1 MTSTP
6 LSDTAASAPPASAP
20 PSATAPTSAPSSS
33 APSSSAPPIPRSSW
47 LALVVILVAEMLD
60 GLDALITSI
69 GGPAL
74 LADLH
79 GGPALLQWTAAA
91 YTLSMASGLLIGGR
105 LGDMFGKRRLFLIG
119 MVGFTLGSLLS
130 ACAPVAGVLI
140 LGRVL
145 QGLLGALMLPQGMGM
160 IRSLFPGEHAA
171 KAFGLFGPMMMVAGI
186 GGPILA
192 GVLMDLDPFGLSWRS
207 LFAVNVIPCVLA
219 VIAGIRLLPREDS
232 ARSLSLD
239 WTGAALSAAA
249 MAAIVYP
256 LVEGREL
263 GWPAWTL
270 VMLAGG
276 IALLGVFLLQQRRR
290 SRTGRDALIEPSLFR
305 NRTFLAGLAIMLV
318 FFGGTGAIGM
328 LTALFLQMGLGMSP
342 LLTSIVTIAEALGMM
357 LGMAAAAKLGG
368 TRRTMAIGM
377 VIAALGQL
385 LTLLGIA
392 AQGMTVNAW
401 LLTPMMLIAGLGI
414 GIGMGPTF
422 SIIITGVTDAEAGSA
437 SGALT
442 SVQQISTALGVSTLG
457 SLFFAIAAGTASP
470 VLGFAHGLEAALA
483 INVVLILL
491 SIGLLRFLP
500 QRAAEDAEEF

>member
-1 MTSTP
+1 
-6 LSDTAASAPPASAP
+6 
-20 PSATAPTSAPSSS
+20 
-33 APSSSAPPIPRSSW
+33 
-47 LALVVILVAEMLD
+47 
-60 GLDALITSI
+60 
-69 GGPAL
+69 
-74 LADLH
+74 
-79 GGPALLQWTAAA
+79 
-91 YTLSMASGLLIGGR
+91 
-105 LGDMFGKRRLFLIG
+105 
-119 MVGFTLGSLLS
+119 
-130 ACAPVAGVLI
+130 
-140 LGRVL
+140 
-145 QGLLGALMLPQGMGM
+145 
-160 IRSLFPGEHAA
+160 
-171 KAFGLFGPMMMVAGI
+171 
-186 GGPILA
+186 
-192 GVLMDLDPFGLSWRS
+192 
-207 LFAVNVIPCVLA
+207 
-219 VIAGIRLLPREDS
+219 
-232 ARSLSLD
+232 
-239 WTGAALSAAA
+239 
-249 MAAIVYP
+249 
-256 LVEGREL
+256 
-263 GWPAWTL
+263 
-270 VMLAGG
+270 MLAGG

-290 SRTGRDALIEPSLFR
+290 SRAGRDALIEPSLFR

-392 AQGMTVNAW
+392 AQGTTVNAW

>member
-1 MTSTP
+1 MTTSP
-6 LSDTAASAPPASAP
+6 LTDSAVVAP
-20 PSATAPTSAPSSS
+20 PSSD
-33 APSSSAPPIPRSSW
+33 PPIPRSSW

-74 LADLH
+74 LADLE

-160 IRSLFPGEHAA
+160 IRTLFPGEHAA

-207 LFAVNVIPCVLA
+207 LFAVNVIPCALA
-219 VIAGIRLLPREDS
+219 IVAGIRLLPREDS

-239 WTGAALSAAA
+239 WTGAVLSAAA

-270 VMLAGG
+270 AMLAAG
-276 IALLGVFLLQQRRR
+276 ITLLGVFLLQQRRR
-290 SRTGRDALIEPSLFR
+290 SRAGRDALIEPSLFR

-328 LTALFLQMGLGMSP
+328 LTALFLQMGLG
-342 LLTSIVTIAEALGMM
+342 
-357 LGMAAAAKLGG
+357 
-368 TRRTMAIGM
+368 
-377 VIAALGQL
+377 
-385 LTLLGIA
+385 
-392 AQGMTVNAW
+392 
-401 LLTPMMLIAGLGI
+401 
-414 GIGMGPTF
+414 
-422 SIIITGVTDAEAGSA
+422 
-437 SGALT
+437 
-442 SVQQISTALGVSTLG
+442 
-457 SLFFAIAAGTASP
+457 
-470 VLGFAHGLEAALA
+470 
-483 INVVLILL
+483 
-491 SIGLLRFLP
+491 
-500 QRAAEDAEEF
+500 